1 MYYISQ
7 VDWGCFRLDHDSACR
22 LRWGCHECNTE
33 LSTCILCVIP
43 GFSPA
48 ATPTRDHPMVY
59 ISQTPD
65 SSAVWIGLLLGP
77 HCVSLTCCIEKAFRS
92 KVRSC
97 VLRNWAR
104 PLTYN
109 EGLMLSLSLSAF
121 VSLCLSVSVSVSLCL
136 CLSVSVSLS
145 LCLCACVYVCL
156 SACLPV
162 CLSACLPVCLSVC
175 LSVSL
180 SVSLSLCLIYI
191 LFILLV
197 LVILYCCLFCNT
209 QV

>member
-1 MYYISQ
+1 MDIQGLYYISQ

-22 LRWGCHECNTE
+22 LKWGCHECNTE

-77 HCVSLTCCIEKAFRS
+77 HCVSLTCCTEKAFRS
-92 KVRSC
+92 KVHSC

-104 PLTYN
+104 ALTYN
-109 EGLMLSLSLSAF
+109 EGLILSAS
-121 VSLCLSVSVSVSLCL
+121 VSLCLSVSLSLSLSPCLSVSVPVSMSVCLPACLSACLSAYLSL
-136 CLSVSVSLS
+136 CLSVSLS
-145 LCLCACVYVCL
+145 LF
-156 SACLPV
+156 
-162 CLSACLPVCLSVC
+162 VCLSVC
-175 LSVSL
+175 L
-180 SVSLSLCLIYI
+180 IYI
-191 LFILLV
+191 LFYSV
-197 LVILYCCLFCNT
+197 SVS
-209 QV
+209 